1 MQMDRREV
9 VSAGAAAAAIAPFL
23 ASSPASA
30 ERPLGTTIVPKTKT
44 FLSSNFYAPEVTI
57 FDHRG
62 CNRAPKEYK
71 GGKTG
76 DQDDEMLVR
85 VKSVKV
91 CDFPPNPLHSQNL
104 RATSTTEQ
112 IYPLF
117 PPPLIA
123 SNGGNAVV

>member
-9 VSAGAAAAAIAPFL
+9 VAAGAAAAAVAPFL
-23 ASSPASA
+23 ATSPAAA
-30 ERPLGTTIVPKTKT
+30 ERPLGTGIVPKTKT

-76 DQDDEMLVR
+76 GQDDEMLVR

-91 CDFPPNPLHSQNL
+91 F
-104 RATSTTEQ
+104 T
-112 IYPLF
+112 LF
-117 PPPLIA
+117 FYACSYLIA
-123 SNGGNAVV
+123 ASFMYSSASSVLFLCSVRGFSR

>member
-9 VSAGAAAAAIAPFL
+9 VSSGAAAAAIAPFL
-23 ASSPASA
+23 ATSPASA
-30 ERPLGTTIVPKTKT
+30 ERPLGTSIVPKTKT
-44 FLSSNFYAPEVTI
+44 FLSSNLYAPEVTI

-91 CDFPPNPLHSQNL
+91 G
-104 RATSTTEQ
+104 
-112 IYPLF
+112 LF
-117 PPPLIA
+117 LVPCVLCLC
-123 SNGGNAVV
+123 SE